1 LSSFLTVLPQAMSD
15 WSSPNETTIL
25 VVAEHA
31 IIRAG
36 LRAVLE
42 ATPGFSVVG
51 DVSDTDAAIVVAVRL
66 APDVVLLGST
76 PADPAEMARMSA
88 LRQALPSAC
97 VMCLANKA
105 VLGFDAALCLPP
117 DAGVAELCST
127 LGSALG
133 DRCAACLL
141 RPRCP
146 APAVAVALSRRE
158 KQVAVCV
165 AEGMSSK
172 RIAVTLGIAP
182 RTVNTYR
189 ESLARKLGA
198 SSAAVVTRYVLQH
211 KLTAQ
216 D

>member
-1 LSSFLTVLPQAMSD
+1 MSD

-51 DVSDTDAAIVVAVRL
+51 DVSDTDAAIVVAARL
-66 APDVVLLGST
+66 APDVVLLGNT
-76 PADPAEMARMSA
+76 PADPAELRRLAA

-97 VMCLANKA
+97 VMCLANGA
-105 VLGFDAALCLPP
+105 ALGFDAALCLPT
-117 DAGVAELCST
+117 DAGVAELCAT
-127 LGSALG
+127 VGSALG

-141 RPRCP
+141 RPRCL
-146 APAVAVALSRRE
+146 APALAVALSRRE

-172 RIAVTLGIAP
+172 RIAATLGIAL